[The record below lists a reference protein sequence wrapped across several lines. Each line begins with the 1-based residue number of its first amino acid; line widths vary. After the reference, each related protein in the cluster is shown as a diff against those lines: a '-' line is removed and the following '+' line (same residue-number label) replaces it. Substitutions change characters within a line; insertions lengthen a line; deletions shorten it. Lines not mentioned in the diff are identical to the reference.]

1 MQVKTTNLKFI
12 NFKKGILFVFLI
24 FISILKAQEKI
35 KVDGVAAVIGDN
47 IVLDSDIEKFKKELK
62 ARSEGSI
69 DISDCEILEE
79 LMTQKLIAH
88 HAVIDSVEISEAEIN
103 SEVDRSIAYFNQQ
116 LGSIDRVIAMYGFDD
131 EEDLRAELYNIQEE
145 QILIRKESANI
156 TENIDVTPEE
166 VRNYYK
172 NLEVD
177 NNLPEFSTEIE
188 IAQIVKTMN
197 PSDEEI
203 DKVITKLNEI
213 KAEVEEGYSFRL
225 KAIINSDDPA
235 VSGNGPGAGG
245 MYTIT
250 KQSGFIKE
258 FKEVA
263 FSLDEGE
270 VSDPF
275 KSGFGYHIIVVD
287 KIKGQERDVSHILI
301 QPEITPQEMKAAEEE
316 LAKIREDILSG
327 EISFADAAK
336 EYSDDNETKMNGGMI
351 INPETSDTKFDL
363 TRMDP
368 QLYNRV
374 SNLKVGEITLP
385 FYEEVRGGDKMY
397 KILLLKAKIDAHTAN
412 FTEDYEKIQQLA
424 LQKKK
429 EEAVDEWVQ
438 NKLADTYIKLN
449 DNYAKC
455 DFNHNWSKEQ

>member
-12 NFKKGILFVFLI
+12 NIKKGILLMFLI
-24 FISILKAQEKI
+24 FISTLKAQEKI

-455 DFNHNWSKEQ
+455 DFNHNWSKE

>member
-24 FISILKAQEKI
+24 FISTLKAQEKI

-213 KAEVEEGYSFRL
+213 KSEVEEGYSFRL

>member
-1 MQVKTTNLKFI
+1 MKL
-12 NFKKGILFVFLI
+12 GIVITFLI
-24 FISILKAQEKI
+24 LVTNVHAQKI
-35 KVDGVAAVIGDN
+35 KIDGVAAVIGDN

-62 ARSEGSI
+62 ARSEGQI

-79 LMTQKLIAH
+79 LMIQKLIAH

-103 SEVDRSIAYFNQQ
+103 AEVDRNIAYFNQQ
-116 LGSIDRVIAMYGFDD
+116 LGSMDSVVEMYGFDD

-145 QILIRKESANI
+145 QLLIRKESASI
-156 TENIDVTPEE
+156 TEDIDVTPEE

-188 IAQIVKTMN
+188 LSQIVKTMV

-203 DKVITKLNEI
+203 DRVISKLNEI

-245 MYTIT
+245 SYTIT
-250 KQSGFIKE
+250 RESGFIKE

-263 FSLDEGE
+263 FSLDQGE
-270 VSDPF
+270 VSEPF

-287 KIKGQERDVSHILI
+287 KIKGQEREVSHILI
-301 QPEITPQEMKAAEEE
+301 QPEITPAEMKKTEDE
-316 LAKIREDILSG
+316 LIKIRDQILNG
-327 EISFADAAK
+327 EITFADAAR
-336 EYSDDNETKMNGGMI
+336 EYSDDKESRMNGGI
-351 INPETSDTKFDL
+351 ILNPETNDTKFDL

-374 SNLKVGEITLP
+374 SNLKTGEITMP

-397 KILLLKAKIDAHTAN
+397 KIILLKNKIEAHTAN

-429 EEAVDEWVQ
+429 EEEVDEWAM
-438 NKLADTYIKLN
+438 NKLEDTYIKL
-449 DNYAKC
+449 DGEYAKC
-455 DFNHNWSKEQ
+455 NFKQNWTKN